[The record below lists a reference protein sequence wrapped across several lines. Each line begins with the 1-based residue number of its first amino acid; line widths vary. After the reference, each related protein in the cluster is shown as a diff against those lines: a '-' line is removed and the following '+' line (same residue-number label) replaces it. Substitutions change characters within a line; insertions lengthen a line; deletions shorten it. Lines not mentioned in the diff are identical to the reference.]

1 MSAAPAADRTYTVW
15 LWNIAGDKIH
25 DGATG
30 NGVITQAAD
39 SIVRRGAGLVAF
51 NEVCENQYQALVGE
65 LRGRGWPDDP
75 QNFSR
80 FAPSRTAGNAEICQD
95 KAYGNAVF
103 SKAPLGIAERVELP
117 HIAGPERRNL
127 LCAPVLDGGST
138 RFCTT
143 HLTTSDPGEVNPNQT
158 EQLRFVRDRLESYHR
173 AGETALIAGDFNVQ
187 PDDPRLD
194 SYYSAGA
201 DPTNNPGTHTGAY
214 RELDD
219 SDTNCPGY
227 GEWTFDKEQRLAP
240 CGTKKWKLDLVSSGN
255 PISPDRTAPTPSVS
269 PPGAPGPGRAP
280 TTVSWSAPSPSPH
293 HPAPETH
300 QAPHAR
306 RDSCGG
312 NCRRILARVSQR
324 CCSTTMLH
332 GAVGC
337 GDGPVGGWLPG
348 LLSGRAVQGVRA
360 DAAGGARPRAGGCS
374 GGCGHGLSATGV
386 NTDGGGWLPLMLSVR
401 WWGSPLC

>member
-1 MSAAPAADRTYTVW
+1 MMRSALAGTLAALLTSMVLPVAPVSAAPAADRTYTVW

-240 CGTKKWKLDLVSSGN
+240 CGTKKWKLDLVFVRESDLAGPYSADALG
-255 PISPDRTAPTPSVS
+255 IPTGCTGAGACSDHRVVVGTVTVSS
-269 PPGAPGPGRAP
+269 PP
-280 TTVSWSAPSPSPH
+280 
-293 HPAPETH
+293 
-300 QAPHAR
+300 
-306 RDSCGG
+306 
-312 NCRRILARVSQR
+312 
-324 CCSTTMLH
+324 
-332 GAVGC
+332 
-337 GDGPVGGWLPG
+337 
-348 LLSGRAVQGVRA
+348 
-360 DAAGGARPRAGGCS
+360 RP
-374 GGCGHGLSATGV
+374 
-386 NTDGGGWLPLMLSVR
+386 
-401 WWGSPLC
+401 